1 MNCHRASS
9 NVRWLEYRSIMYSMD
24 HFRSDLIEL
33 LHLELRSNYRQNE
46 IDQLNLLAGRIRH
59 KLRDCDFE
67 SALTLEIWES
77 LSGFELGKN
86 GPDYRANVVET
97 ALSKIEALETQP

>member
-1 MNCHRASS
+1 
-9 NVRWLEYRSIMYSMD
+9 MYSMD

-59 KLRDCDFE
+59 NLSGCDFE
-67 SALTLEIWES
+67 SALTLGLWES
-77 LSGFELGKN
+77 LSGFELGKED
-86 GPDYRANVVET
+86 PDYRTKVAEA
-97 ALSKIEALETQP
+97 ALASIDALEVQC

>member
-1 MNCHRASS
+1 
-9 NVRWLEYRSIMYSMD
+9 MYSMD

-46 IDQLNLLAGRIRH
+46 IDQLNLLAERIRK
-59 KLRDCDFE
+59 KLGYCDFE
-67 SALTLEIWES
+67 SALPLELWES

-86 GPDYRANVVET
+86 DPDYRAKVAET
-97 ALSKIEALETQP
+97 ALARIEALEIQ

>member
-1 MNCHRASS
+1 
-9 NVRWLEYRSIMYSMD
+9 MYSMD

-46 IDQLNLLAGRIRH
+46 IDRLNLLAGRIRN

-67 SALTLEIWES
+67 NALTLELWES
-77 LSGFELGKN
+77 LSGFELGKDD
-86 GPDYRANVVET
+86 PDYRAKVAET
-97 ALSKIEALETQP
+97 ALADIGAFEVQ